1 MDVLGAQARESFLTE
16 QKFEE
21 DALLQGLHISFVRVA
36 KFSDATLSQSQ
47 IPWLQATQLCQ
58 RLNNPVKNEHGN
70 SAKAIL
76 TMVRFDRDLNGTL
89 NMDSE
94 TFLDVFDD
102 FGFHPYWLH
111 LILHSVYG
119 HFSLWRENGTLYT
132 SYFNTASSTLLWS
145 HDLSTLSTK
154 VVIIPRL
161 PPAYNDF
168 LRSVHSH
175 KDMIDDW
182 RFCSLVCSIQ
192 TIHWVERSV
201 GDHLKAVRIIESETG
216 YGVWHTSEGAKDRK
230 DTQLLVKISEK
241 TGSILTE
248 LSNIARHA
256 SIARSVL
263 NDLSQPR
270 NPPSSQHSI
279 ALSSAVNVPTSQAPI
294 SFVNQTVAIHS
305 AHNTNK
311 AVDLSIADE
320 MSSLV
325 AILGGQVAS
334 GELAASYLQ
343 ERARTQHSVVCLYK
357 QPFHCRPD

>member
-1 MDVLGAQARESFLTE
+1 MSFIVTGLPFDISRTSQLLLYNNTSGRRINSCRAHGDVNHTFGSQTLVAGVCRVGPCLILRSSR
-16 QKFEE
+16 
-21 DALLQGLHISFVRVA
+21 GLSAISF
-36 KFSDATLSQSQ
+36 
-47 IPWLQATQLCQ
+47 ATQLCQ

-111 LILHSVYG
+111 LIFHSVYG

-154 VVIIPRL
+154 VVIISRL

-168 LRSVHSH
+168 LRSVHNH

-294 SFVNQTVAIHS
+294 SFVNQTIRLAIP
-305 AHNTNK
+305 TK
-311 AVDLSIADE
+311 RWLCP
-320 MSSLV
+320 L
-325 AILGGQVAS
+325 
-334 GELAASYLQ
+334 
-343 ERARTQHSVVCLYK
+343 RTRC
-357 QPFHCRPD
+357 PA